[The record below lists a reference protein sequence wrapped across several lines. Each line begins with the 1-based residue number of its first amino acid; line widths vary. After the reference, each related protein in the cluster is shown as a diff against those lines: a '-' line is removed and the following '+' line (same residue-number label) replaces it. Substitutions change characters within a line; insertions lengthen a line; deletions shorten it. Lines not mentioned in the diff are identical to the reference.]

1 VRSQAQSISDSD
13 WDKRMN
19 GRSRVQRSDSFP
31 GNRKSA
37 IQNRKLVGLSVI
49 TFVLVVCAAAAEAQQ
64 TKKVPRIGFLSTN
77 SPSDISARVEGF
89 RQGLREIGYVEG
101 QNIAVEYRWAE
112 GKVDRLPKLA
122 AELVSHKVEIIVT
135 HGEAAIR
142 ALKQATK
149 TIPIVVGV
157 TGDLVV
163 TGHAASLA
171 RPGGNITGFV
181 DTSPDLSGKRLELLK
196 EILPKASHIAV
207 LWNAANPVKVLD
219 FKETEMAAQ
228 ALGLKLQSFEVKISE
243 DFDDRFKAAT
253 AQRAGALLV
262 LHDALVASN
271 TRKIVDFAAK
281 NRWPAMYGSTEVVD
295 VGGLMSYA
303 ANIPDLFRRSAT
315 YVDKILKGSNP
326 ADLPVEQPTKLELV
340 ISLKTAKQMGLMIP
354 QKVLARADRVIK

>member
-1 VRSQAQSISDSD
+1 MLFA
-13 WDKRMN
+13 
-19 GRSRVQRSDSFP
+19 
-31 GNRKSA
+31 
-37 IQNRKLVGLSVI
+37 L
-49 TFVLVVCAAAAEAQQ
+49 CATANAQQ
-64 TKKVPRIGFLSTN
+64 PTKVPRIGFLSTN
-77 SPSDISARVEGF
+77 SPSDISARVQGF
-89 RQGLREIGYVEG
+89 HQGLRELGYVEG
-101 QNIAVEYRWAE
+101 KNIAIEYRWAE
-112 GKVDRLPKLA
+112 GQVDRLPKLA
-122 AELVSHKVEIIVT
+122 AELVGHKVEIIAT

-142 ALKQATK
+142 ALKRATR

-181 DTSPDLSGKRLELLK
+181 DTSPELSGKRLDLLK
-196 EILPKASHIAV
+196 EILPNALRIAV

-228 ALGLKLQSFEVKISE
+228 VLGFKLQSLEVKASE
-243 DFDDRFKAAT
+243 DFKNRFKAAT
-253 AQRAGALLV
+253 TQPAGALLV

-281 NRWPAMYGSTEVVD
+281 NRLPTMYGATEVVD

-326 ADLPVEQPTKLELV
+326 ADLPVEQPTKFELV
-340 ISLKTAKQMGLMIP
+340 INLKTAKQIGLTIP
-354 QKVLARADRVIK
+354 SNVLARADRVIR